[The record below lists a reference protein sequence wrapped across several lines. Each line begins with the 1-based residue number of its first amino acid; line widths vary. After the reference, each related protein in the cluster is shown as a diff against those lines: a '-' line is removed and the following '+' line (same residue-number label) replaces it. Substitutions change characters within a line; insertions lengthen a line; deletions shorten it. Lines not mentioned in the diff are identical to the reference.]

1 MLKFRTMVA
10 DAPALQPELEEANE
24 AEGALFKIRDDPRVT
39 RVGRFLRRFSLD
51 EIPQVVNV
59 LKGEMS
65 LVGPR
70 PLPLR
75 DYRAPRGLAPRALLA
90 CCPG

>member
-10 DAPALQPELEEANE
+10 DAAELQTELEEENE

-51 EIPQVVNV
+51 EIPQVVERPE
-59 LKGEMS
+59 GRDE
-65 LVGPR
+65 PR
-70 PLPLR
+70 
-75 DYRAPRGLAPRALLA
+75 RARARCRCATTSCSRTGTGAGTPCFRG
-90 CCPG
+90 

>member
-10 DAPALQPELEEANE
+10 DAAALQPELEAANE

-59 LKGEMS
+59 VKGEMS

-70 PLPLR
+70 PAA
-75 DYRAPRGLAPRALLA
+75 APRLPSCSRTGTARATA
-90 CCPG
+90 CFRG